1 MSVYEA
7 TVLGRF
13 GRVPPAT
20 WSASQ
25 GSNHFPTV
33 RRRSA
38 GAWPSSA
45 ARIAALTASDLASSG
60 IECLA
65 SRQAAGQSS
74 SGLKVW
80 GATQALQIGVAASRS
95 PRGIG
100 TFRSGYRHSTS

>member
-25 GSNHFPTV
+25 MSSHFPTV
-33 RRRSA
+33 SRRSA

-45 ARIAALTASDLASSG
+45 ARMAALTASRHA
-60 IECLA
+60 CLVDPFGMVIA
-65 SRQAAGQSS
+65 CRRPSAP
-74 SGLKVW
+74 V
-80 GATQALQIGVAASRS
+80 
-95 PRGIG
+95 
-100 TFRSGYRHSTS
+100 